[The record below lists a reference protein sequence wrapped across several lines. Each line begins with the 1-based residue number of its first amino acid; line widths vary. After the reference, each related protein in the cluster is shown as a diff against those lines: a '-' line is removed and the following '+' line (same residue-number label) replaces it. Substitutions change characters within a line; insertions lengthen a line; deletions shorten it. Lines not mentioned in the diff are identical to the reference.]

1 MRKLYKK
8 TISILLITMLIF
20 IGLQSQVAYAKTDA
34 EELKDLL
41 NEYEDDLGNL
51 REFKAIVD
59 ETYNDLYT
67 ATKVDDTLKEK
78 LRQDVEKFNNIT
90 GINPLIVSVLDI
102 ELNSQIDNLTD
113 ENIDDMREEISVIK
127 EWTDAK
133 VGDTTTDTNPSD
145 NNTSNIIDDKTTQNT
160 IAVDDTIA
168 NMTIPK
174 AGIRC
179 VIGIISLI
187 LVITA
192 GIFVKKYR
200 NLREIK

>member
-8 TISILLITMLIF
+8 TISILLIAMLIF
-20 IGLQSQVAYAKTDA
+20 IGLQSQVAYAKTDS

-41 NEYEDDLGNL
+41 NEYEDDLGDL

-102 ELNSQIDNLTD
+102 ELNSQIDNLTE
-113 ENIDDMREEISVIK
+113 ENIDDMKEEISVIK

-133 VGDTTTDTNPSD
+133 VGDTTDTSPSD
-145 NNTSNIIDDKTTQNT
+145 NNNSNIVDNKTIQNTVTVDNT
-160 IAVDDTIA
+160 IANVA
-168 NMTIPK
+168 IPK
-174 AGIRC
+174 AGISI
-179 VIGIISLI
+179 IGGAFLI
-187 LVITA
+187 LVISA
-192 GIFVKKYR
+192 GVFVKKYR

>member
-51 REFKAIVD
+51 REFKAEVD

-127 EWTDAK
+127 EWADAK

-145 NNTSNIIDDKTTQNT
+145 NNTSNIIDDKT
-160 IAVDDTIA
+160 
-168 NMTIPK
+168 IPK

-187 LVITA
+187 LIITA